1 MLQRESYWDK
11 SLRSGRWLWKMR
23 DADEL
28 TYMFTLEYLLF
39 IHCMYVHR
47 VCVGVIDALFAKTHH
62 ECSKGKRSIMFA
74 VVSMPPGE
82 VPVSPCCKS
91 CRNSFCTLQQPL
103 HWTRTPLT
111 LPLSGLNIHLD
122 QQSQSTFQRN
132 IAAVWARL
140 SVIFTP
146 DFGLQTSWPLPVCPA
161 HSRLVW

>member
-1 MLQRESYWDK
+1 MLQRESDWDK
-11 SLRSGRWLWKMR
+11 SLRFGRWLWKMR

-39 IHCMYVHR
+39 IHYMCAG
-47 VCVGVIDALFAKTHH
+47 CVSASSRLFLQKHIMNVAKGNVALCLQLLACH
-62 ECSKGKRSIMFA
+62 
-74 VVSMPPGE
+74 
-82 VPVSPCCKS
+82 PVSPCCKS
-91 CRNSFCTLQQPL
+91 CWNSCCTLQQPL

-111 LPLSGLNIHLD
+111 LPLSGLNIRLD
-122 QQSQSTFQRN
+122 QQSRSTSQRN